1 MISRYT
7 ILSDGVL
14 FDPKIYRENKKINK
28 DINENISIKKNI
40 NKDNNKDIVK
50 YIDNE
55 KFSEM
60 NQYFILYC

>member
-14 FDPKIYRENKKINK
+14 FDPKIYKENKKINK
-28 DINENISIKKNI
+28 DNNKNIIKKNI
-40 NKDNNKDIVK
+40 DKDNNKDIVK
-50 YIDNE
+50 DIDNE
-55 KFSEM
+55 KFNEM